1 MSAIEQKIMDELK
14 TAMKSRDQV
23 ASDTLRSMKS
33 ALKYKMVEQ
42 KVDEL
47 SDEVCYQVFQSLI
60 KQRRDSVE
68 QYESSGKSEAAEKE
82 KREIEIISK
91 FLPQP
96 LSTEELEALISEA
109 VEETGASSPKDMGA
123 VMKALKPKVTG
134 RAEGKTVSELV
145 KSKLASS

>member
-1 MSAIEQKIMDELK
+1 MDELK